1 MTNSA
6 GVVRDG
12 LVLRLSVPASGE
24 MSSLGPELATK
35 LAGQLGVGAPAATT
49 LGGAMTGLAT
59 TVDPSGVADVE
70 FEFHKL
76 GAELKIVARHE
87 GRTADFRIPL
97 HV

>member
-6 GVVRDG
+6 GVVQDG

-24 MSSLGPELATK
+24 MSGLGPELATR
-35 LAGQLGVGAPAATT
+35 LAGQLGVGAPEATT
-49 LGGAMTGLAT
+49 LGGAITGLSSS
-59 TVDPSGVADVE
+59 VDPSGTADVE

-87 GRTADFRIPL
+87 GRIAAIRIPL
-97 HV
+97 RV